1 MHVRMVQ
8 HPVGQG
14 GLHYG
19 ELTLGQKPLRWVYD
33 CGSNQIDALTREI
46 TSVARNGNID
56 LLFISHL
63 DSDHINGIDK
73 LLSQVQVKE
82 VVLPYL
88 NQEALLAIIARDA
101 ARGTLTGVLVEA
113 VNDLPGWFG
122 SRGVKTVTSVE
133 YSDDEGGD
141 GPDIPDVSDGG
152 GDGDCTGEWTDK
164 SEPEP
169 VSDTTSQI
177 GKGTAQFRGVSSGSA
192 LSVKASNKFLN
203 WALIPY
209 VHNPYPAR
217 MKAFNDAL
225 DDKFGKNIDKNSLAQ
240 RAKEPTVRADLR
252 DCYDALWGNHNLISM
267 TLYCGPTR
275 PENME
280 IDIHIPSLHLH
291 PYWYGY
297 QWPES
302 GGWMLTGD
310 AHLDGLRRRQRFLKF
325 YQRFT
330 GLTKVLMLPHHGSI
344 HNQSDEVLNAM
355 PKLQVA
361 FAAAGPNSYGHPHK
375 EVRYA
380 VRAHPSAFFHQVDEK
395 QFNQIE
401 MKLRVPSRTIT

>member
-1 MHVRMVQ
+1 MHVKMVQ

-46 TSVARNGNID
+46 SSVARNARNGNID

-73 LLSQVQVKE
+73 LLSQVQISE

-88 NQEALLAIIARDA
+88 DHETLLAIIARDA
-101 ARGTLTGVLVEA
+101 VRGTLTGVLVEA

-122 SRGVKTVTSVE
+122 SRGVETVTISE
-133 YSDDEGGD
+133 YSDDEWAD
-141 GPDIPDVSDGG
+141 GPNIPDAPDGG
-152 GDGDCTGEWTDK
+152 SDGDCTGEWTGEK
-164 SEPEP
+164 KPEP
-169 VSDTTSQI
+169 FFNTASQTGEGI
-177 GKGTAQFRGVSSGSA
+177 AQLQRFSPGST

-209 VHNPYPAR
+209 VHKLPTAR

-225 DDKFGKNIDKNSLAQ
+225 DVEFGKGNDKKNLAQ
-240 RAKEPTVRADLR
+240 EAKDPKVRAKLR
-252 DCYDALWGNHNLISM
+252 SCYDAIWGNHNLISM

-275 PENME
+275 PENMK
-280 IDIHIPSLHLH
+280 IDIYIPSFY
-291 PYWYGY
+291 PYLYGY
-297 QWPES
+297 QGSES

-310 AHLDGLRRRQRFLKF
+310 AHLNGLRRQQRFLKF
-325 YQRFT
+325 YQQFT

-344 HNQSDEVLNAM
+344 HNQSDEVLNSM
-355 PKLQVA
+355 LKLQVA
-361 FAAAGPNSYGHPHK
+361 FAAAGPNSYGHPHR
-375 EVRYA
+375 EVRHA
-380 VRAHPSAFFHQVDEK
+380 VRSHPSAFFHQVDEK

-401 MKLRVPSRTIT
+401 MKLQT